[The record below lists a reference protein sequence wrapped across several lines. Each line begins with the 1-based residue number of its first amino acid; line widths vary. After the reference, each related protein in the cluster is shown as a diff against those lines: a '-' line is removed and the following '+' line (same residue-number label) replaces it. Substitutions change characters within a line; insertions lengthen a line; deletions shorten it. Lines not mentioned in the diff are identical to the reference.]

1 MSEQKVLK
9 KITTLDKKVDGLAKK
24 VGTLEKDI
32 KGIDKRLDFHDEM
45 FTWIKKEVA
54 TKKDFERFATKEDLS
69 GFATKED
76 LDRFATKKDLE
87 GFATKD
93 DFNQM
98 MDVLDRLVV
107 IADRQEVER
116 VSLIAWLKRH
126 EVQIET
132 NTRDIRQLAV

>member
-126 EVQIET
+126 DVQIET

>member
-1 MSEQKVLK
+1 MS
-9 KITTLDKKVDGLAKK
+9 G
-24 VGTLEKDI
+24 
-32 KGIDKRLDFHDEM
+32 
-45 FTWIKKEVA
+45 
-54 TKKDFERFATKEDLS
+54 FATKEDLS

-126 EVQIET
+126 DVQIET